1 MVVLGGYWQNKNIIF
16 CCVSAPILEWINFF
30 TFIFIKIRGLEQSG
44 VITPERSKRRNQS
57 GTDYALGETINEF
70 L

>member
-1 MVVLGGYWQNKNIIF
+1 MGDFLKFNFNF
-16 CCVSAPILEWINFF
+16 TSLEDG
-30 TFIFIKIRGLEQSG
+30 GLEQSG